1 MSSEIDLLR
10 KKKALELRRK
20 MLLSQN
26 KTAPQP
32 PVLEGSE
39 PDPRKVVHGVLA
51 GRGEEVM
58 ETARRYYPT
67 EIAQLEVK
75 LAELIKAG
83 TLKGPVTGDELY
95 SLLRRLG
102 LDFSLDIKIR
112 VSEGGKLK
120 SLEEKFREH
129 DR

>member
-26 KTAPQP
+26 KTAQEP
-32 PVLEGSE
+32 PVPEE
-39 PDPRKVVHGVLA
+39 PRPDPREIVRGVLA

-58 ETARRYYPT
+58 ETARRYYPA
-67 EIAQLEVK
+67 EVAQIEVK
-75 LAELIKAG
+75 LAELIKTG
-83 TLKGPVTGDELY
+83 TLKGPITGEELY

-120 SLEEKFREH
+120 SLEEKLRE
-129 DR
+129 RNR

>member
-26 KTAPQP
+26 KTAQEP
-32 PVLEGSE
+32 PVPEE
-39 PDPRKVVHGVLA
+39 PRPDPREIVRGVLA

-58 ETARRYYPT
+58 ETARRYYPA
-67 EIAQLEVK
+67 EVAQIEVK
-75 LAELIKAG
+75 LAELIKTG
-83 TLKGPVTGDELY
+83 TLKGPITGEELY

-120 SLEEKFREH
+120 SLEEKLRE
-129 DR
+129 RNP